1 MVDEDVIVDKLRYIN
16 RYTDDLK
23 QMRGMSKEEYVED
36 MVTQRAVERTLMNLV
51 QACIDLAQHIRSAED
66 LSPTE
71 TAKQEMQ
78 ALGNADIISR
88 EMQEKMEEAIGFRNI
103 LAHRYG
109 DIDHEVVYDFSTT
122 TSAGSS
128 SSSRNSPDGFSS
140 SSRDRPLVTI
150 PHHG

>member
-23 QMRGMSKEEYVED
+23 QIRGMSKEEYVED
-36 MVTQRAVERTLMNLV
+36 MVTQRAFERTLMNLV

-88 EMQEKMEEAIGFRNI
+88 ETQEKMEEAIGFRNI

-109 DIDHEVVYDFSTT
+109 DIDHEVVYDVLHDDLRWFEQFQQELARWFQQFQS
-122 TSAGSS
+122 
-128 SSSRNSPDGFSS
+128 
-140 SSRDRPLVTI
+140 
-150 PHHG
+150 

>member
-23 QMRGMSKEEYVED
+23 QIRGMSKEEYVED

-88 EMQEKMEEAIGFRNI
+88 ETQEKMEEAIGFRNI

-109 DIDHEVVYDFSTT
+109 DIDHEVVYDVLHDDLRWFEQFQQELARWFQQFQS
-122 TSAGSS
+122 
-128 SSSRNSPDGFSS
+128 
-140 SSRDRPLVTI
+140 
-150 PHHG
+150 

>member
-1 MVDEDVIVDKLRYIN
+1 MVGEDVIVDKLRYIN

-23 QMRGMSKEEYVED
+23 QIRGMSKEEYVED

-88 EMQEKMEEAIGFRNI
+88 ETQEKMEEAIGFRNI

-109 DIDHEVVYDFSTT
+109 DIDHEVVYDVLHDDLRWFEQFQQELARWFQQFQS
-122 TSAGSS
+122 
-128 SSSRNSPDGFSS
+128 
-140 SSRDRPLVTI
+140 
-150 PHHG
+150 

>member
-1 MVDEDVIVDKLRYIN
+1 
-16 RYTDDLK
+16 
-23 QMRGMSKEEYVED
+23 MSKEEYVED

-88 EMQEKMEEAIGFRNI
+88 ETQEKMEEAIGFRNI

-109 DIDHEVVYDFSTT
+109 DIDHEVVYDVLHDDLRWFEQFQQELARWFQQFQS
-122 TSAGSS
+122 
-128 SSSRNSPDGFSS
+128 
-140 SSRDRPLVTI
+140 
-150 PHHG
+150 

>member
-36 MVTQRAVERTLMNLV
+36 MVTQRAVERTLLNLV
-51 QACIDLAQHIRSAED
+51 QACIDLAQHIRSAKG
-66 LSPTE
+66 LSPTG

-78 ALGNADIISR
+78 ALGNAEILSR
-88 EMQEKMEEAIGFRNI
+88 ETQEKMEEAIGFRNI

-109 DIDHEVVYDFSTT
+109 DIDHEVVFDVLHDDLRWFDQFQQEIARWFQQFQT
-122 TSAGSS
+122 
-128 SSSRNSPDGFSS
+128 
-140 SSRDRPLVTI
+140 
-150 PHHG
+150 

>member
-1 MVDEDVIVDKLRYIN
+1 MVDDDVIVDKLRYIN

-23 QMRGMSKEEYVED
+23 QIRGMSKEEYVED

-88 EMQEKMEEAIGFRNI
+88 ETQEKMEEAIGFRNI

-109 DIDHEVVYDFSTT
+109 DIDHEVVYDVLHDDLRWFEQFQQELARWFQQFQS
-122 TSAGSS
+122 
-128 SSSRNSPDGFSS
+128 
-140 SSRDRPLVTI
+140 
-150 PHHG
+150 